1 MLAKL
6 TTKNQLT
13 LPKTVVNLVGNAEYY
28 DVEVQSG
35 RIVLTPVR
43 IQDANA
49 VRDKLASLNISQ
61 EDINDAIEWARQ
73 G

>member
-6 TTKNQLT
+6 TVKNQLT
-13 LPKTVVNLVGNAEYY
+13 LPKSIVNLVGNVEYF
-28 DVEVQSG
+28 DVNVQGG

-49 VRDKLASLNISQ
+49 VRDKLASLNISE
-61 EDINDAIEWARQ
+61 EDVNDAIQWARQ
-73 G
+73 S

>member
-6 TTKNQLT
+6 TVKNQLT
-13 LPKTVVNLVGNAEYY
+13 LPKSIVNLVGNVEYF
-28 DVEVQSG
+28 DVNVQGG

-49 VRDKLASLNISQ
+49 VRDKLASLNISE
-61 EDINDAIEWARQ
+61 EDVNDAIEWARQ
-73 G
+73 S

>member
-1 MLAKL
+1 MLDKL

>member
-13 LPKTVVNLVGNAEYY
+13 LPKTIVNLVGNAEYY

>member
-13 LPKTVVNLVGNAEYY
+13 LPKAIVNLVGNAEYY
-28 DVEVQSG
+28 DVNVWNG

-43 IQDANA
+43 IQDANG
-49 VRDKLASLNISQ
+49 VRDKLASLNISE
-61 EDINDAIEWARQ
+61 EDVNDAIEWARQ
-73 G
+73 S